1 MSVVIRFS
9 GDSGDGMQMVGNIFS
24 ESAAFAGYGVFTF
37 PDYPAEVR
45 APQGTVAGVS
55 GFQVHFDT
63 RAVAHQGDK
72 CDVLVAMNAAALV
85 AHRKYATATARIILD
100 SDNFTKE
107 AVEKVGYD
115 IESVVEKLQLEEC
128 DIIEASITQMT
139 LDAVAECGLDR
150 KSALKCRNMLVL
162 GMTLAMYD
170 IPTEYAAKY
179 INKKFGAK
187 NELVCKANIAALEA
201 GENYAKNTHLVG
213 ENYAKGC
220 AKALAKGV
228 YRSINGNQAVAWGF
242 IAAAE
247 KSGRPLFCGSYP
259 ITPATGILEELA
271 KHKALGVKTVQA
283 EDEIAGI
290 CTAIGASFGGAL
302 AVTTTSGPGLA
313 LKSEALG
320 LAVMAQLPLVV
331 VDVQRGGPSTGLPTK
346 SEQADLL
353 QALHGRNGDCPIVVL
368 AAKSPAD
375 CFEKAYM
382 AAKIALE
389 RMMPVVLLTDG
400 NLANGSEPWC
410 IVDINDLPPINPPIV
425 SREELEAQK
434 RWEKA
439 ISEKGF
445 FNPYTVDN
453 RAIRPW
459 AIPGEAG
466 LEHRVGGLEKQV
478 GTGAISYAAEDHEAM
493 NELRRERVEM
503 AQADIAVPE
512 IKGAKEGLLI
522 VSWGS
527 TYGIIS
533 EVVEELYASGKM
545 IAHCHLE
552 LLNPVAQWLDDVLPQ
567 YDRVLVCEQNCGQ
580 LVQHLNATFRDCEI
594 DAYLSNNTEPFS
606 PEELREEFL
615 FNLEELDVIR
625 RNIDAFAKNLNM
637 YDTKDELLS

>member
-9 GDSGDGMQMVGNIFS
+9 GDSGDGMQMVGNLFS

-63 RAVAHQGDK
+63 QAVSHQGDK

-85 AHRKYATATARIILD
+85 AHRKYATANARIILD

-107 AVEKVGYD
+107 AVEKVGYN
-115 IESVVEKLQLEEC
+115 IETIVEKLQLGEC
-128 DIIEASITQMT
+128 DIIEAPVSQMT
-139 LDAVAECGLDR
+139 FDAVVEFGLDR

-162 GMTLAMYD
+162 GITLAMYD
-170 IPTEYAAKY
+170 IPSEYAKKF

-201 GENYAKNTHLVG
+201 GENYAKNSHLVG
-213 ENYAKGC
+213 EHHS
-220 AKALAKGV
+220 KATNALPAGT

-242 IAAAE
+242 IAAAA

-320 LAVMAQLPLVV
+320 LAVMAQIPLVV

-353 QALHGRNGDCPIVVL
+353 QALYGRNGDSPLVVL
-368 AAKSPAD
+368 VADSPAD
-375 CFEKAYM
+375 CFDKAYL

-389 RMMPVVLLTDG
+389 RMMPVVLLTDA
-400 NLANGSEPWC
+400 NLANGTEPWRVKRVAELDE
-410 IVDINDLPPINPPIV
+410 IVPPIV
-425 SREELEAQK
+425 SREELA
-434 RWEKA
+434 EKA
-439 ISEKGF
+439 ECFNERGL
-445 FNPYTVDN
+445 FNPYSAN
-453 RAIRPW
+453 ENLARYW
-459 AIPGEAG
+459 AIPGAEG
-466 LEHRVGGLEKQV
+466 LEHRLGGLEKQPRI
-478 GTGAISYAAEDHEAM
+478 GAISYSPEDHAAM
-493 NELRRERVEM
+493 GKLRAERVERV
-503 AQADIAVPE
+503 ADMVAPIE
-512 IKGAKEGLLI
+512 IEGANEGDLLV

-527 TYGIIS
+527 NVGKVAEAVAKLYAEGKRVAHTAVTLVNPLQRG
-533 EVVEELYASGKM
+533 VVEAM
-545 IAHCHLE
+545 AH
-552 LLNPVAQWLDDVLPQ
+552 
-567 YDRVLVCEQNCGQ
+567 YKRILVCESNSGQ
-580 LVQHLNATFRDCEI
+580 LASLLRAATN
-594 DAYLSNNTEPFS
+594 YSNIHSYASMEAQPFNVA
-606 PEELREEFL
+606 EL
-615 FNLEELDVIR
+615 VATI
-625 RNIDAFAKNLNM
+625 NLNL
-637 YDTKDELLS
+637 D

>member
-1 MSVVIRFS
+1 MIVVIRFS
-9 GDSGDGMQMVGNIFS
+9 GDSGDGMQMVGNLFS
-24 ESAAFAGYGVFTF
+24 ESTAFAGYGVFTF

-55 GFQVHFDT
+55 GFQVHFDAQ
-63 RAVAHQGDK
+63 AVTHEGDK
-72 CDVLVAMNAAALV
+72 CNILVAMNPAALV
-85 AHRKYATATARIILD
+85 AHRKYALATATILLD

-107 AVEKVGYD
+107 AVAKLGYD
-115 IESVVEKLQLEEC
+115 IETIVEELNMGEC
-128 DIIEASITQMT
+128 NIVEAPITQMT
-139 LDAVAECGLDR
+139 LDAVAECELDR

-170 IPTEYAAKY
+170 IPAEYATKY

-187 NELVCKANIAALEA
+187 NPLVSKANIAALQA

-213 ENYAKGC
+213 ENHAKSVDN
-220 AKALAKGV
+220 ALAKGV

-320 LAVMAQLPLVV
+320 LAVMAQIPLVV

-353 QALHGRNGDCPIVVL
+353 QAMYGRNGDSPLVVL
-368 AAKSPAD
+368 AAHSPAD
-375 CFEKAYM
+375 CFEKAFL

-400 NLANGSEPWC
+400 NLANGTEPWLVKRVADMPT
-410 IVDINDLPPINPPIV
+410 ITPPIV
-425 SREELEAQK
+425 TREELA
-434 RWEKA
+434 EK
-439 ISEKGF
+439 SECFNERGL
-445 FNPYTVDN
+445 FNPYSAN
-453 RAIRPW
+453 ENLARYW
-459 AIPGEAG
+459 AIPGAEG
-466 LEHRVGGLEKQV
+466 LEHRLGGLEKQPS
-478 GTGAISYAAEDHEAM
+478 TGAISYAPTDHEAM
-493 NELRRERVEM
+493 GKLRAERVELV
-503 AQADIAVPE
+503 ADMVEPIEHV
-512 IKGAKEGLLI
+512 GADEGDMLVLA
-522 VSWGS
+522 WGS
-527 TYGIIS
+527 NVGKVS
-533 EVVEELYASGKM
+533 EAVSQLRDNGCAVAYATLDMINPLPRGLKEKM
-545 IAHCHLE
+545 SH
-552 LLNPVAQWLDDVLPQ
+552 
-567 YDRVLVCEQNCGQ
+567 YKRVLVCESNSGQ
-580 LVQHLNATFRDCEI
+580 LASLLRAATQHADICSVASME
-594 DAYLSNNTEPFS
+594 AKPF
-606 PEELREEFL
+606 EVAALKEAL
-615 FNLEELDVIR
+615 LD
-625 RNIDAFAKNLNM
+625 NLN
-637 YDTKDELLS
+637 LN

>member
-45 APQGTVAGVS
+45 APQGTIAGVS
-55 GFQVHFDT
+55 GFQVHFDGQVVT
-63 RAVAHQGDK
+63 HQGDK

-85 AHRKYATATARIILD
+85 AHRKYATSTARIILD

-128 DIIEASITQMT
+128 DIIEAPITQMT

-213 ENYAKGC
+213 ENHAKSG

-320 LAVMAQLPLVV
+320 LAVMAQIPLVV

-353 QALHGRNGDCPIVVL
+353 QALYGRNGDSPLVVL
-368 AAKSPAD
+368 AAHSPAD
-375 CFEKAYM
+375 CFDKAYL

-389 RMMPVVLLTDG
+389 RMMPVVLLTDA
-400 NLANGSEPWC
+400 NLANGTEPWRVKRVAELEE
-410 IVDINDLPPINPPIV
+410 ILPPIV
-425 SREELEAQK
+425 SREELAA
-434 RWEKA
+434 KA
-439 ISEKGF
+439 ECFNERGL
-445 FNPYTVDN
+445 FNPYSAN
-453 RAIRPW
+453 ENLARYW
-459 AIPGEAG
+459 AIPGAEG
-466 LEHRVGGLEKQV
+466 LEHRLGGLEKQPV
-478 GTGAISYAAEDHEAM
+478 TGAISYSPADHAAMGA
-493 NELRRERVEM
+493 LRAERVERV
-503 AQADIAVPE
+503 AE
-512 IKGAKEGLLI
+512 ILPQMLYEGVEEGEMLVLA
-522 VSWGS
+522 WGS
-527 TYGIIS
+527 N
-533 EVVEELYASGKM
+533 AGKVQE
-545 IAHCHLE
+545 A
-552 LLNPVAQWLDDVLPQ
+552 VAQLHDKGCSVAYATVDAINPLPQ
-567 YDRVLVCEQNCGQ
+567 GLCEKMMHYKRVLVCESNSGQ
-580 LVQHLNATFRDCEI
+580 LAALLRSIVKHEDIRSLASMEAQ
-594 DAYLSNNTEPFS
+594 PFNVA
-606 PEELREEFL
+606 EL
-615 FNLEELDVIR
+615 VAQI
-625 RNIDAFAKNLNM
+625 NLNL
-637 YDTKDELLS
+637 D

>member
-1 MSVVIRFS
+1 MSIVIRFS

-24 ESAAFAGYGVFTF
+24 ESVAFAGYGVFTF

-63 RAVAHQGDK
+63 QTVAHQGDK

-107 AVEKVGYD
+107 SVEKVGYD
-115 IESVVEKLQLEEC
+115 IESIVEKLQLEDC
-128 DIIEASITQMT
+128 DIVEAPITQMT
-139 LDAVAECGLDR
+139 LDAVSEFGLDR

-170 IPTEYAAKY
+170 VPSEYAVKY

-201 GENYAKNTHLVG
+201 GENYAKNSHLVG
-213 ENYAKGC
+213 EHHT
-220 AKALAKGV
+220 KATQALPAGV

-320 LAVMAQLPLVV
+320 LAVMAQIPLVV

-353 QALHGRNGDCPIVVL
+353 QAMYGRNGDSPLVVL
-368 AAKSPAD
+368 AAHSPAD
-375 CFEKAYM
+375 CFDKAYL

-389 RMMPVVLLTDG
+389 RMMPVVLLTDA
-400 NLANGSEPWC
+400 NLANGTEPWC
-410 IVDINDLPPINPPIV
+410 VKRVAELEEIVPPIV
-425 SREELEAQK
+425 SREELAA
-434 RWEKA
+434 KA
-439 ISEKGF
+439 ECFNERGL
-445 FNPYTVDN
+445 FNPYSAN
-453 RAIRPW
+453 ENLARYW
-459 AIPGEAG
+459 AIPGAEG
-466 LEHRVGGLEKQV
+466 LEHRLGGLEKQPS
-478 GTGAISYAAEDHEAM
+478 TGAISYSPADHAAMGA
-493 NELRRERVEM
+493 LRAERVER
-503 AQADIAVPE
+503 VTE
-512 IKGAKEGLLI
+512 ILPSMLYEGVERGELL
-522 VSWGS
+522 VLAWGS
-527 TYGIIS
+527 NAGKVHEAVTQLHEKGCSIA
-533 EVVEELYASGKM
+533 YATVDAINPLPSSLCEKM
-545 IAHCHLE
+545 AH
-552 LLNPVAQWLDDVLPQ
+552 
-567 YDRVLVCEQNCGQ
+567 YKRVLVCESNSGQ
-580 LVQHLNATFRDCEI
+580 LASLLRSATKHEDIHSLASMEAQPFNVAELVAKIKLN
-594 DAYLSNNTEPFS
+594 
-606 PEELREEFL
+606 
-615 FNLEELDVIR
+615 LD
-625 RNIDAFAKNLNM
+625 
-637 YDTKDELLS
+637 

>member
-55 GFQVHFDT
+55 GFQVHFDAQ
-63 RAVAHQGDK
+63 AVTHQGDK

-128 DIIEASITQMT
+128 DIVEAPITQMT

-213 ENYAKGC
+213 ENHAKGG

-320 LAVMAQLPLVV
+320 LAVMAQIPLVV

-353 QALHGRNGDCPIVVL
+353 QAMYGRNGDSPLVVL
-368 AAKSPAD
+368 AAHSPAD
-375 CFEKAYM
+375 CFDKAYL

-389 RMMPVVLLTDG
+389 RMMPVVLLTDA
-400 NLANGSEPWC
+400 NLANGTEPWRVKRVAELEE
-410 IVDINDLPPINPPIV
+410 IVPPIV
-425 SREELEAQK
+425 SREELAA
-434 RWEKA
+434 KA
-439 ISEKGF
+439 ECFNERGL
-445 FNPYTVDN
+445 FNPYSAN
-453 RAIRPW
+453 ENLARYW
-459 AIPGEAG
+459 AIPGAEG
-466 LEHRVGGLEKQV
+466 LEHRLGGLEKQPV
-478 GTGAISYAAEDHEAM
+478 TGAISYSPADHAM
-493 NELRRERVEM
+493 MGALRTERVERV
-503 AQADIAVPE
+503 AE
-512 IKGAKEGLLI
+512 ILPQMLYEGVLCGDML
-522 VSWGS
+522 VLAWGS
-527 TYGIIS
+527 N
-533 EVVEELYASGKM
+533 AGKVRE
-545 IAHCHLE
+545 A
-552 LLNPVAQWLDDVLPQ
+552 VAQLHEEGCSVAYATVDAINPLPQ
-567 YDRVLVCEQNCGQ
+567 GLCEKMMQYKRVLVCESNSGQ
-580 LVQHLNATFRDCEI
+580 LASLLRSMVKHEGIRSLASMEAQ
-594 DAYLSNNTEPFS
+594 PFNVA
-606 PEELREEFL
+606 EL
-615 FNLEELDVIR
+615 VAQI
-625 RNIDAFAKNLNM
+625 NLNL
-637 YDTKDELLS
+637 K

>member
-128 DIIEASITQMT
+128 DIVEAPITQMT

-213 ENYAKGC
+213 ENHAKGG

-320 LAVMAQLPLVV
+320 LAVMAQIPLVV

-353 QALHGRNGDCPIVVL
+353 QAMYGRNGDSPLVVL
-368 AAKSPAD
+368 AAHSPAD
-375 CFEKAYM
+375 CFDKAYL

-389 RMMPVVLLTDG
+389 RMMPVVLLTDA
-400 NLANGSEPWC
+400 NLANGTEPWRVKRVAELEE
-410 IVDINDLPPINPPIV
+410 IVPPIV
-425 SREELEAQK
+425 SREELAA
-434 RWEKA
+434 KA
-439 ISEKGF
+439 ECFNERGL
-445 FNPYTVDN
+445 FNPYSAN
-453 RAIRPW
+453 ENLARYW
-459 AIPGEAG
+459 AIPGAEG
-466 LEHRVGGLEKQV
+466 LEHRLGGLEKQPS
-478 GTGAISYAAEDHEAM
+478 TGAISYSPADHAM
-493 NELRRERVEM
+493 MGALRAERVERV
-503 AQADIAVPE
+503 AE
-512 IKGAKEGLLI
+512 ILPQMIYEGVLCGDML
-522 VSWGS
+522 VLAWGS
-527 TYGIIS
+527 N
-533 EVVEELYASGKM
+533 AGKVRE
-545 IAHCHLE
+545 A
-552 LLNPVAQWLDDVLPQ
+552 VAQLHEEGCSVAYATVDAINPLPQ
-567 YDRVLVCEQNCGQ
+567 GLCEKMMQYKRVLVCESNSGQ
-580 LVQHLNATFRDCEI
+580 LASLLRSMVKHEGIRSLASMEAQ
-594 DAYLSNNTEPFS
+594 PFNVA
-606 PEELREEFL
+606 EL
-615 FNLEELDVIR
+615 VAQI
-625 RNIDAFAKNLNM
+625 NLNL
-637 YDTKDELLS
+637 K

>member
-55 GFQVHFDT
+55 GFQVHFDAQ
-63 RAVAHQGDK
+63 AVTHQGDK

-128 DIIEASITQMT
+128 DIVEAPITQMT

-213 ENYAKGC
+213 ENHAKGGV
-220 AKALAKGV
+220 KALAKGV

-320 LAVMAQLPLVV
+320 LAVMAQIPLVV

-353 QALHGRNGDCPIVVL
+353 QAMYGRNGDSPLVVL
-368 AAKSPAD
+368 AAHSPAD
-375 CFEKAYM
+375 CFDKAYL

-389 RMMPVVLLTDG
+389 RMMPVVLLTDA
-400 NLANGSEPWC
+400 NLANGTEPWRVKRVAELEE
-410 IVDINDLPPINPPIV
+410 IVPPIV
-425 SREELEAQK
+425 SREELAA
-434 RWEKA
+434 KA
-439 ISEKGF
+439 ECFNERGL
-445 FNPYTVDN
+445 FNPYSAN
-453 RAIRPW
+453 ENLARYW
-459 AIPGEAG
+459 AIPGAEG
-466 LEHRVGGLEKQV
+466 LEHRLGGLEKQPS
-478 GTGAISYAAEDHEAM
+478 TGAISYAPADHEAM
-493 NELRRERVEM
+493 GKLRAERVERVAEILPQM
-503 AQADIAVPE
+503 LYEGVLCGDMLVLAWGSNAGKVREAVAQLH
-512 IKGAKEGLLI
+512 KEGCS
-522 VSWGS
+522 VA
-527 TYGIIS
+527 
-533 EVVEELYASGKM
+533 YATVDA
-545 IAHCHLE
+545 I
-552 LLNPVAQWLDDVLPQ
+552 NPLPQ
-567 YDRVLVCEQNCGQ
+567 GLCEKMMQYKRVLVCESNSGQ
-580 LVQHLNATFRDCEI
+580 LAALLRSMVKHEGIRSLASMEAQ
-594 DAYLSNNTEPFS
+594 PFNVA
-606 PEELREEFL
+606 EL
-615 FNLEELDVIR
+615 VAQI
-625 RNIDAFAKNLNM
+625 NLNL
-637 YDTKDELLS
+637 D

>member
-9 GDSGDGMQMVGNIFS
+9 GDSGDGMQMVGNLFS

-63 RAVAHQGDK
+63 QAVTHQGDK
-72 CDVLVAMNAAALV
+72 CNVLVAMNAAALV

-107 AVEKVGYD
+107 SVEKVGYD
-115 IESVVEKLQLEEC
+115 IETIVEQLQLGEC
-128 DIIEASITQMT
+128 DIIEAPISQMT
-139 LDAVAECGLDR
+139 LDAVAEYGLDR

-162 GMTLAMYD
+162 GITLAMYD
-170 IPTEYAAKY
+170 IPSEYAKKF
-179 INKKFGAK
+179 ISKKFGAK
-187 NELVCKANIAALEA
+187 NELVCKANIATLEA
-201 GENYAKNTHLVG
+201 GENYAKNSHLVG
-213 ENYAKGC
+213 EHHT
-220 AKALAKGV
+220 KAANALPAGT

-320 LAVMAQLPLVV
+320 LAVMAQIPLVV

-353 QALHGRNGDCPIVVL
+353 QAMYGRNGDSPLVVL
-368 AAKSPAD
+368 VAESPAD
-375 CFEKAYM
+375 CFDKAYL

-389 RMMPVVLLTDG
+389 RMMPVVLLTDA
-400 NLANGSEPWC
+400 NLANGTEPWRVKRVAELEE
-410 IVDINDLPPINPPIV
+410 IVPPIV
-425 SREELEAQK
+425 SREELA
-434 RWEKA
+434 EKA
-439 ISEKGF
+439 ECFNERGL
-445 FNPYTVDN
+445 FNPYSAN
-453 RAIRPW
+453 ENLARYW
-459 AIPGEAG
+459 AIPGTEG
-466 LEHRVGGLEKQV
+466 LEHRLGGLEKQPK
-478 GTGAISYAAEDHEAM
+478 TGAISYSPEDHAAM
-493 NELRRERVEM
+493 GKLRAERVERVAEM
-503 AQADIAVPE
+503 VDAITIDGAQ
-512 IKGAKEGLLI
+512 EGGMLV

-527 TYGIIS
+527 NAGKVA
-533 EVVEELYASGKM
+533 EAVAKLYAEGKSV
-545 IAHCHLE
+545 AHTTISLV
-552 LLNPVAQWLDDVLPQ
+552 NPLQRGLAEAMAN
-567 YDRVLVCEQNCGQ
+567 YKRILVCESNSGQ
-580 LVQHLNATFRDCEI
+580 LASLLRAATNHNDICSYASME
-594 DAYLSNNTEPFS
+594 AQPFNVA
-606 PEELREEFL
+606 ELIATINK
-615 FNLEELDVIR
+615 NLE
-625 RNIDAFAKNLNM
+625 
-637 YDTKDELLS
+637 

>member
-1 MSVVIRFS
+1 MSTVIRFS
-9 GDSGDGMQMVGNIFS
+9 GDSGDGMQMVGNLFS

-63 RAVAHQGDK
+63 QAVSHEGDR
-72 CDVLVAMNAAALV
+72 CDILVAMNPAALV
-85 AHRKYATATARIILD
+85 AHRKYATPTAMVIVD

-107 AVEKVGYD
+107 SVEKVGYD
-115 IESVVEKLQLEEC
+115 IETIVEQLHLEEA
-128 DIIEASITQMT
+128 DIIEAPITQMT

-170 IPTEYAAKY
+170 IPSEYAKKF

-201 GENYAKNTHLVG
+201 GENYAHNSHLVG
-213 ENYAKGC
+213 EIHIKEQH
-220 AKALAKGV
+220 ALAEGV

-320 LAVMAQLPLVV
+320 LAVMAQIPLVV

-353 QALHGRNGDCPIVVL
+353 QAMYGRNGDCPLVVL
-368 AAKSPAD
+368 AAHSPAD
-375 CFEKAYM
+375 CFDKAYL

-389 RMMPVVLLTDG
+389 RMMPVVLLTDA
-400 NLANGSEPWC
+400 NLANGTEPWRVKRVAELDA
-410 IVDINDLPPINPPIV
+410 ITPPIV
-425 SREELEAQK
+425 TREELET
-434 RWEKA
+434 KA
-439 ISEKGF
+439 ECFNERGL
-445 FNPYTVDN
+445 FNPYSAN
-453 RAIRPW
+453 ENSARYW
-459 AIPGEAG
+459 AIPGTEG
-466 LEHRVGGLEKQV
+466 LEHRLGGLEKQPK
-478 GTGAISYAAEDHEAM
+478 TGAISYLPNDHAAM
-493 NELRRERVEM
+493 GELRAERVKRV
-503 AQADIAVPE
+503 ADMVPCFE
-512 IKGAKEGLLI
+512 HEGASGGDMLVLA
-522 VSWGS
+522 WGS
-527 TYGIIS
+527 N
-533 EVVEELYASGKM
+533 VGKVRE
-545 IAHCHLE
+545 A
-552 LLNPVAQWLDDVLPQ
+552 VAQLHDKGVAIAYGTIDMINPLPCGLKGRMSQ
-567 YDRVLVCEQNCGQ
+567 YRRVLVCESNGGQ
-580 LVQHLNATFRDCEI
+580 LASLLRAATSHDDIRSFASME
-594 DAYLSNNTEPFS
+594 AQPFNVA
-606 PEELREEFL
+606 EL
-615 FNLEELDVIR
+615 VATIQ
-625 RNIDAFAKNLNM
+625 LNM
-637 YDTKDELLS
+637 N

>member
-24 ESAAFAGYGVFTF
+24 ESAAFAGFGVFTF

-55 GFQVHFDT
+55 GFQVHFDSQVVT
-63 RAVAHQGDK
+63 HQGDK
-72 CDVLVAMNAAALV
+72 CNVLVAMNAAALV
-85 AHRKYATATARIILD
+85 AHRKYATANARLILD
-100 SDNFTKE
+100 SDNFTKD

-115 IESVVEKLQLEEC
+115 IDTIVEKLHLEEC
-128 DIIEASITQMT
+128 DIVEAPISQMT

-170 IPTEYAAKY
+170 IPTEYAKKF
-179 INKKFGAK
+179 ITKKFGKK

-201 GENYAKNTHLVG
+201 GENYAKNSHLVG
-213 ENYAKGC
+213 ENQV
-220 AKALAKGV
+220 KASHALPSGV

-320 LAVMAQLPLVV
+320 LAVMAQIPLVV

-353 QALHGRNGDCPIVVL
+353 QAMYGRNGDSPLVVL
-368 AAKSPAD
+368 AAHSPAD
-375 CFEKAYM
+375 CFNKAYL

-389 RMMPVVLLTDG
+389 RMMPVVLLTDA
-400 NLANGSEPWC
+400 NLANGTEPWRVTPVAELED
-410 IVDINDLPPINPPIV
+410 IVPPIV
-425 SREELEAQK
+425 SREELA
-434 RWEKA
+434 EKA
-439 ISEKGF
+439 ECFNERGL
-445 FNPYTVDN
+445 FNPYSAN
-453 RAIRPW
+453 ENLARYW
-459 AIPGEAG
+459 AIPGTEG
-466 LEHRVGGLEKQV
+466 LEHRLGGLEKQP
-478 GTGAISYAAEDHEAM
+478 GTGAISYSPEDHAAM
-493 NELRRERVEM
+493 GKLRAERVER
-503 AQADIAVPE
+503 AVVLVEPIAVE
-512 IKGAKEGLLI
+512 GASGGDMLVLG
-522 VSWGS
+522 WGS
-527 TYGIIS
+527 NAGKVAEAAANLRAEGKSVAYATVTLVNPLQKGL
-533 EVVEELYASGKM
+533 VEAMANYK
-545 IAHCHLE
+545 
-552 LLNPVAQWLDDVLPQ
+552 
-567 YDRVLVCEQNCGQ
+567 RVLVCESNSGQ
-580 LVQHLNATFRDCEI
+580 LASLLRAATNHENICSYASME
-594 DAYLSNNTEPFS
+594 AQPFNVA
-606 PEELREEFL
+606 EL
-615 FNLEELDVIR
+615 VSTI
-625 RNIDAFAKNLNM
+625 NLN
-637 YDTKDELLS
+637 LN

>member
-55 GFQVHFDT
+55 GFQVHFDAQ
-63 RAVAHQGDK
+63 AVTHQGDK

-128 DIIEASITQMT
+128 DIVEAPITQMT

-213 ENYAKGC
+213 ENHTKGGV
-220 AKALAKGV
+220 KALAKGV

-320 LAVMAQLPLVV
+320 LAVMAQIPLVV

-353 QALHGRNGDCPIVVL
+353 QAMYGRNGDSPLVVL
-368 AAKSPAD
+368 AAHSPAD
-375 CFEKAYM
+375 CFDKAYL

-389 RMMPVVLLTDG
+389 RMMPVVLLTDA
-400 NLANGSEPWC
+400 NLANGTEPWRVKRVAELEE
-410 IVDINDLPPINPPIV
+410 IVPPIV
-425 SREELEAQK
+425 SREELAA
-434 RWEKA
+434 KA
-439 ISEKGF
+439 ECFNERGL
-445 FNPYTVDN
+445 FNPYSAN
-453 RAIRPW
+453 ENLARYW
-459 AIPGEAG
+459 AIPGAEG
-466 LEHRVGGLEKQV
+466 LEHRLGGLEKQPS
-478 GTGAISYAAEDHEAM
+478 TGAISYAPADHEAM
-493 NELRRERVEM
+493 GKLRAERVERVAEILPQM
-503 AQADIAVPE
+503 LYEGVLCGDMLVLAWGSNAGKVREAVAQLH
-512 IKGAKEGLLI
+512 KEGCS
-522 VSWGS
+522 VA
-527 TYGIIS
+527 
-533 EVVEELYASGKM
+533 YATVDA
-545 IAHCHLE
+545 I
-552 LLNPVAQWLDDVLPQ
+552 NPLPQ
-567 YDRVLVCEQNCGQ
+567 GLCEKMMQYRRVLVCESNSGQ
-580 LVQHLNATFRDCEI
+580 LAALLRSMVKHEGIRSLASMEAQ
-594 DAYLSNNTEPFS
+594 PFNVA
-606 PEELREEFL
+606 EL
-615 FNLEELDVIR
+615 VAQI
-625 RNIDAFAKNLNM
+625 NLNL
-637 YDTKDELLS
+637 D

>member
-55 GFQVHFDT
+55 GFQVHFDAQ
-63 RAVAHQGDK
+63 AVTHQGDK

-128 DIIEASITQMT
+128 DIVEAPITQMT

-213 ENYAKGC
+213 ENHTKGGV
-220 AKALAKGV
+220 KALAKGV

-283 EDEIAGI
+283 EDESAGI

-320 LAVMAQLPLVV
+320 LAVMAQIPLVV

-353 QALHGRNGDCPIVVL
+353 QAMYGRNGDSPLVVL
-368 AAKSPAD
+368 AAHSPAD
-375 CFEKAYM
+375 CFDKAYL

-389 RMMPVVLLTDG
+389 RMMPVVLLTDA
-400 NLANGSEPWC
+400 NLANGTEPWRVKRVAELEE
-410 IVDINDLPPINPPIV
+410 IVPPIV
-425 SREELEAQK
+425 SREELAA
-434 RWEKA
+434 KA
-439 ISEKGF
+439 ECFNERGL
-445 FNPYTVDN
+445 FNPYSAN
-453 RAIRPW
+453 ENLARYW
-459 AIPGEAG
+459 AIPGAEG
-466 LEHRVGGLEKQV
+466 LEHRLGGLEKQPS
-478 GTGAISYAAEDHEAM
+478 TGAISYAPADHEAM
-493 NELRRERVEM
+493 GKLRAERVERVAEILPQM
-503 AQADIAVPE
+503 LYEGVLCGDMLVLAWGSNAGKVREAVAQLH
-512 IKGAKEGLLI
+512 KEGCS
-522 VSWGS
+522 VA
-527 TYGIIS
+527 
-533 EVVEELYASGKM
+533 YATVDA
-545 IAHCHLE
+545 I
-552 LLNPVAQWLDDVLPQ
+552 NPLPQ
-567 YDRVLVCEQNCGQ
+567 GLCEKMMQYRRVLVCESNSGQ
-580 LVQHLNATFRDCEI
+580 LAALLRSMVKHEGIRSLASMEAQ
-594 DAYLSNNTEPFS
+594 PFNVA
-606 PEELREEFL
+606 EL
-615 FNLEELDVIR
+615 VAQI
-625 RNIDAFAKNLNM
+625 NLNL
-637 YDTKDELLS
+637 D

>member
-9 GDSGDGMQMVGNIFS
+9 GDSGDGMQMVGNLFS

-63 RAVAHQGDK
+63 QAVTHQGDK
-72 CDVLVAMNAAALV
+72 CNVLVAMNAAALV

-107 AVEKVGYD
+107 SVEKVGYD
-115 IESVVEKLQLEEC
+115 IETIVEQLQLGEC
-128 DIIEASITQMT
+128 DIIEAPISQMT
-139 LDAVAECGLDR
+139 LDAVAEFGLDR

-162 GMTLAMYD
+162 GITLAMYD
-170 IPTEYAAKY
+170 IPSEYAKKF
-179 INKKFGAK
+179 ITKKFGTK

-201 GENYAKNTHLVG
+201 GENYAKNSHLVG
-213 ENYAKGC
+213 EHHT
-220 AKALAKGV
+220 KAANALPAGT

-320 LAVMAQLPLVV
+320 LAVMAQIPLVV

-353 QALHGRNGDCPIVVL
+353 QAMYGRNGDSPLVVL
-368 AAKSPAD
+368 VAESPAD
-375 CFEKAYM
+375 CFDKAYL

-389 RMMPVVLLTDG
+389 RMMPVVLLTDA
-400 NLANGSEPWC
+400 NLANGTEPWRVKRVAELEE
-410 IVDINDLPPINPPIV
+410 IVPPIV
-425 SREELEAQK
+425 SREELA
-434 RWEKA
+434 EKA
-439 ISEKGF
+439 ECFNERGL
-445 FNPYTVDN
+445 FNPYSSN
-453 RAIRPW
+453 ENLARYW
-459 AIPGEAG
+459 AIPGAEG
-466 LEHRVGGLEKQV
+466 LEHRLGGLEKQPK
-478 GTGAISYAAEDHEAM
+478 TGAISYSPEDHAAM
-493 NELRRERVEM
+493 GKLRAERVERVAKM
-503 AQADIAVPE
+503 VDAIAIDGAQ
-512 IKGAKEGLLI
+512 EGDMLVI
-522 VSWGS
+522 SWGS
-527 TYGIIS
+527 NAGKVT
-533 EVVEELYASGKM
+533 EAVAKLYADGKSV
-545 IAHCHLE
+545 AHTTVSLV
-552 LLNPVAQWLDDVLPQ
+552 NPLQRGVAEAMTN
-567 YDRVLVCEQNCGQ
+567 YKRILVCESNSGQ
-580 LVQHLNATFRDCEI
+580 LASLLRAATNHKDICSYASMEAQPFNVAELVATI
-594 DAYLSNNTEPFS
+594 DK
-606 PEELREEFL
+606 
-615 FNLEELDVIR
+615 NLE
-625 RNIDAFAKNLNM
+625 
-637 YDTKDELLS
+637 

>member
-9 GDSGDGMQMVGNIFS
+9 GDSGDGMQMVGNLFS
-24 ESAAFAGYGVFTF
+24 ESAAFAGCGVFTF

-63 RAVAHQGDK
+63 QAVSHQGDR

-107 AVEKVGYD
+107 AVEKLGYD
-115 IESVVEKLQLEEC
+115 IDALAEKLQLGDC
-128 DIIEASITQMT
+128 DIVEAPISQMT
-139 LDAVAECGLDR
+139 LSAVAEFGLDR

-162 GMTLAMYD
+162 GVTLAMYD
-170 IPTEYAAKY
+170 ISVEYAKKF

-187 NELVCKANIAALEA
+187 NEVICKANIAALEA
-201 GENYAKNTHLVG
+201 GENYAKNSHLVG
-213 ENYAKGC
+213 EHHSHVVN
-220 AKALAKGV
+220 ALAKGV

-247 KSGRPLFCGSYP
+247 KCGRPLFCGSYP

-320 LAVMAQLPLVV
+320 LAVMAQIPLVV

-353 QALHGRNGDCPIVVL
+353 QAMYGRNGDSPLVVL
-368 AAKSPAD
+368 AANSPAD
-375 CFEKAYM
+375 CFDKAYL

-389 RMMPVVLLTDG
+389 RMMPVVLLTDA
-400 NLANGSEPWC
+400 NLANGTEPWRVKRVAELEE
-410 IVDINDLPPINPPIV
+410 IVPPIV
-425 SREELEAQK
+425 SREELEA
-434 RWEKA
+434 KA
-439 ISEKGF
+439 ECFNERGL
-445 FNPYTVDN
+445 FNPYSAN
-453 RAIRPW
+453 ENLARYW
-459 AIPGEAG
+459 AIPGAEG
-466 LEHRVGGLEKQV
+466 LEHRLGGLEKQPR
-478 GTGAISYAAEDHEAM
+478 TGAISYAPEDHAAM
-493 NELRRERVEM
+493 GMLRAERVERVAEILPEFEYEGANSGDM
-503 AQADIAVPE
+503 LVLAWGSNAGKVSGAVAQLR
-512 IKGAKEGLLI
+512 KEGSA
-522 VSWGS
+522 VA
-527 TYGIIS
+527 
-533 EVVEELYASGKM
+533 YATIDS
-545 IAHCHLE
+545 I
-552 LLNPVAQWLDDVLPQ
+552 NPLPRGLKGRMTQ
-567 YDRVLVCEQNCGQ
+567 FKRVLVCESNSGQ
-580 LVQHLNATFRDCEI
+580 LASLLRVATTHNDICSLASME
-594 DAYLSNNTEPFS
+594 AQPFS
-606 PEELREEFL
+606 VAELV
-615 FNLEELDVIR
+615 DKI
-625 RNIDAFAKNLNM
+625 NLNL
-637 YDTKDELLS
+637 K